1 MRDIDYKELSKEELM
16 ELKGCM
22 ERNLRSSENEAR
34 EIAGLLEDKRYEL
47 ERLEEIELMIK
58 LCKECIVYLDERI
71 KEK

>member
-1 MRDIDYKELSKEELM
+1 MIDYAKLSKEELM
-16 ELKGCM
+16 ELKECM